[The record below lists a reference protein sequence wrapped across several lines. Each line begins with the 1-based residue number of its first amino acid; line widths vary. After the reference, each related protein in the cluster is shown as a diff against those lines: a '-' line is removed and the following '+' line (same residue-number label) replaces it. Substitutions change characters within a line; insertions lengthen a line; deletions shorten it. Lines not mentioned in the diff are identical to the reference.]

1 MTNIGREKFVIA
13 KKMRLKPIENP
24 GNILVK
30 IAFWWS
36 KREFGKVIMPMKIIY
51 ARKPK
56 LMWIANKIY
65 QFQEKDVSLEPSL
78 RLLIQTQVS
87 MLNGCSFCNDISL
100 AQAVKK
106 KLGAEKFF
114 ALSNDGETK
123 AKAFSEKEQTVVRF
137 VDEYAKNRKVSDETF
152 AALRKF
158 FNETEIVEIVA
169 MNAFEQYF
177 NAFAVPLGIESDEL
191 RRLAEEEKKS

>member
-1 MTNIGREKFVIA
+1 MGTRCDRGE
-13 KKMRLKPIENP
+13 MRLKPIENP
-24 GNILVK
+24 KNLFVK
-30 IAFWWS
+30 LAFWWS
-36 KREFGKVIMPMKIIY
+36 EREFGKVIMPMKIIY

-56 LMWIANKIY
+56 LMFLANKIY
-65 QFQEKDVSLEPSL
+65 QFQEKNVSLDESL

-87 MLNGCSFCNDISL
+87 RLNGCSFCNDISL

-114 ALSNDGETK
+114 ALGDDEETK
-123 AKAFSEKEQTVVRF
+123 AKAFGEKEQAVIRF
-137 VDEYAKNRKVSDETF
+137 VSEYAENRKVSDETF
-152 AALRKF
+152 ENLRSF

-191 RRLAEEEKKS
+191 KRLAENGRRE

>member
-1 MTNIGREKFVIA
+1 
-13 KKMRLKPIENP
+13 MRLTPIENP
-24 GNILVK
+24 KNILVK
-30 IAFWWS
+30 LAFWWS

-56 LMWIANKIY
+56 LMFLANKIY
-65 QFQEKDVSLEPSL
+65 QFQEKNVSLDPSL

-106 KLGAEKFF
+106 NLGAEKFF
-114 ALSNDGETK
+114 ALGDDVQTK
-123 AKAFSEKEQTVVRF
+123 AKTFTEKEQAVVRF
-137 VDEYAKNRKVSDETF
+137 VGEYAENRRVSDETF
-152 AALRKF
+152 ENLRKF
-158 FNETEIVEIVA
+158 FNETEIIEIVA

-177 NAFAVPLGIESDEL
+177 NAFAVPLGIESDNL
-191 RRLAEEEKKS
+191 RRLAENGTGE